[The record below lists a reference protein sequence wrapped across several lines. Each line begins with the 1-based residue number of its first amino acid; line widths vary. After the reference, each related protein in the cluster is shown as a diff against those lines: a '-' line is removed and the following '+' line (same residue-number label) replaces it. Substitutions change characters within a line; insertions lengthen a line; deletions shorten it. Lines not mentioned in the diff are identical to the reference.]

1 MVDELFGHGTL
12 FEACEGAEDRAKVPD
27 WQGVVG
33 SGAPGW
39 ANACASLGRWRIV
52 SGMRMLLSLVVLCL
66 TVLVVGCDDAPSQ
79 CTFNSDCAAGEQCV
93 DRTCLPQCREDRDC
107 PTGVCSNGACLPPDG
122 EGDATADAADP
133 TLDARVRDS
142 GLADAQLG
150 DVGPADM
157 AVDAAPR
164 PDGQGDLTGQVHF
177 RLYDDSILPVARPI
191 VYWTFPNE
199 RPEPLT
205 RGASCDCGYPVTAA
219 RGDADGR
226 FMLRNIP
233 AGPIWLVVQKG
244 AFRRIVE
251 VQVRPDVQTPLPEAV
266 TALPVR
272 HDPGMGLEIPQ
283 MVIGTG
289 RFDPI
294 EDVFAK
300 LRLGP
305 ISPTFHFDYAVYEQD
320 PTAWGV
326 ELMVYQQPRVL
337 EDNGDALAAPSFLA
351 LLQDAD
357 RMVGYDFLFGPCADT
372 NDYATALTSP
382 VVRANLSQ
390 YVNNG
395 GKLYSTDYSYL
406 LVEQPFP
413 AYVDFAAPEGA
424 NGNADGQVGDL
435 DTMQTASDGTLR
447 YASQN
452 QAGPL
457 DLRAWLN
464 ALMITAQGIVETEGN
479 WVNVNGVGTVEQ
491 CCRDG
496 QRVPVTPE
504 IVMSG
509 PNGVDSL
516 FDDFGPSHDAWH
528 AAEAVGANRPHTLRF
543 PYGCGEV
550 MYSTY
555 HTVEDARAILSPQE
569 LVLLYLI
576 LEIGECN
583 LDPIKE

>member
-1 MVDELFGHGTL
+1 M
-12 FEACEGAEDRAKVPD
+12 PD

-33 SGAPGW
+33 SETW
-39 ANACASLGRWRIV
+39 DRANACATQGRWRIV
-52 SGMRMLLSLVVLCL
+52 CGMRILLCL
-66 TVLVVGCDDAPSQ
+66 LFLAVGCDDSPSQ
-79 CTFNSDCAAGEQCV
+79 CTFNSDCAASEQCV
-93 DRTCLPQCREDRDC
+93 NRTCLPQCREDRDC
-107 PTGVCSNGACLPPDG
+107 PSGACVGGSCLLPEG
-122 EGDATADAADP
+122 EGDATADAADGTP
-133 TLDARVRDS
+133 DARVSDS
-142 GLADAQLG
+142 ALADAQPS
-150 DVGPADM
+150 DMAADM

-164 PDGQGDLTGQVHF
+164 PEGQGDLAGQVHF

-199 RPEPLT
+199 RPELLN
-205 RGASCDCGYPVTAA
+205 RGARCDCGYPVTAA

-233 AGPIWLVVQKG
+233 AGPVWLVVQKG

-251 VQVRPDVQTPLPEAV
+251 VDVVPNVQTALPEAV

-272 HDPGMGLEIPQ
+272 HDPEMGLEIPR

-305 ISPTFHFDYAVYEQD
+305 ISPTFQFDYARYAQD

-326 ELMVYQQPRVL
+326 ELMVYQQPREL
-337 EDNGDALAAPSFLA
+337 EDNGEALVAPSFLA

-357 RMVGYDFLFGPCADT
+357 RMVEYDFLFGPCAGT

-406 LVEQPFP
+406 LVEQVFP
-413 AYVDFAAPEGA
+413 EYVDFAAPDGA
-424 NGNADGQVGDL
+424 DGNADGRVGDL
-435 DTMQTASDGTLR
+435 DHMQTASEGTLR

-452 QAGPL
+452 KASPL

-504 IVMSG
+504 VVMSG
-509 PNGVDSL
+509 PNGVDPA
-516 FDDFGPSHDAWH
+516 FGDFGPSHDSWGE
-528 AAEAVGANRPHTLRF
+528 AEAAGANHPHTLRF